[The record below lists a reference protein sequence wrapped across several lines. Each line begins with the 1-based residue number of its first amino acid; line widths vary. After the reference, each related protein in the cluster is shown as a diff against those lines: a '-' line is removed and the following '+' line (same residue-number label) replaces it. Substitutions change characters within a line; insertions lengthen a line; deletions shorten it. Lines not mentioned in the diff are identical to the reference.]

1 RRVPRRAPHPPP
13 RPWHEAPPAAGRGR
27 PRPAGAPPPVGG
39 GGPPPCVQSSSA
51 GPPPHEKHVQQYCC
65 HRKVFCLS
73 CGGTVNLPVETH
85 HLPLRLAT
93 GAFILS
99 SGLDKYGAD
108 EETAQGLHSTAK
120 GTYPFLDKVAPAKFT
135 QCLSLSEIALGSALI
150 LPIVPSRV
158 AGAGLS
164 AFACALLGMYL
175 RAPGMR
181 RPNSLRPAPD

>member
-1 RRVPRRAPHPPP
+1 M
-13 RPWHEAPPAAGRGR
+13 
-27 PRPAGAPPPVGG
+27 
-39 GGPPPCVQSSSA
+39 
-51 GPPPHEKHVQQYCC
+51 K
-65 HRKVFCLS
+65 
-73 CGGTVNLPVETH
+73 LPVETH

-120 GTYPFLDKVAPAKFT
+120 ETYPFLDKVAPAKFT

-181 RPNSLRPAPD
+181 RPNSLRPTPDGIAMAKDSWLLGAGLTLMLDRQNRRAGRCGTRRRR

>member
-1 RRVPRRAPHPPP
+1 CSPRSFRPHPSTSGTEKTVHTGAEP
-13 RPWHEAPPAAGRGR
+13 HR
-27 PRPAGAPPPVGG
+27 PRGARPPVRVGG
-39 GGPPPCVQSSSA
+39 RPPCVQSSSA

-73 CGGTVNLPVETH
+73 CGGTVKLPVETH

-99 SGLDKYGAD
+99 SGDRKSGAD

-158 AGAGLS
+158 AGAG
-164 AFACALLGMYL
+164 
-175 RAPGMR
+175 
-181 RPNSLRPAPD
+181 